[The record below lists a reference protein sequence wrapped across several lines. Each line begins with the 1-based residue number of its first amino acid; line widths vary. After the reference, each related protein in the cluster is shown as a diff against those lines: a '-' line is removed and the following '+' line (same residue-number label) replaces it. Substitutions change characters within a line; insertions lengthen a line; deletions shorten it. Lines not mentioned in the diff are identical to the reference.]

1 MSFPEALA
9 LGAEPPDHFNA
20 VAGETPSIVTALI
33 FPVPLGSIIRVN
45 DTDSPLARVPLTPVK
60 FTVTLLEGSLPVYL
74 TTFPLERGTS
84 VFAES
89 VVPKLLKFSTRPAL
103 KIAVPV
109 SAIRSLSVGA
119 TSVDV
124 DLVANDKAP
133 LSGPAELVV

>member
-1 MSFPEALA
+1 
-9 LGAEPPDHFNA
+9 
-20 VAGETPSIVTALI
+20 
-33 FPVPLGSIIRVN
+33 LGSIIRVN
-45 DTDSPLARVPLTPVK
+45 DTVSPLARVLLTPVK

-84 VFAES
+84 LFAKS

-119 TSVDV
+119 TSVEV